1 MHTMESLRLIL
12 KLSLLAVGAS
22 ASVDSSRKHFSADAE
37 IPARPPRPTARIV
50 SSPRPTDD
58 LPKFNFEMD
67 YEGTIDSLRAKADPE
82 QDMVETKKESACQK
96 AARLLLQLGST
107 NDVAADFASNVTE
120 IKEEL
125 KLAEGDT
132 ADNFYV
138 NVGDRQL
145 VLLMVDNEPVVVKTE
160 RHRDDYGQLMKT
172 PHRSEDIEARMYGM
186 LGKSDCENLLSG
198 AKIVDDDDDSQYRYT
213 IGLEKLCN
221 VTDKTHKAAQDKIKN
236 WREKADAQMNIRYM
250 FIPYCGDQLKNF
262 LKKTPMTKDLATE
275 FTYQLLT
282 AYTELHKNGMCHHDL
297 KNDNMCVREGP
308 GGKYTLVLIDYDIG
322 RLKVDLDADKPEA
335 WMRDQIGKYFFT
347 DYIQVMNMINEEFI
361 RKAGCQQVYYTT
373 DDDYTY
379 RSLAGASE
387 EIFETMQNADGKD
400 LTSGDVFDAIREFY
414 EIYFR
419 CKHKLKSN
427 EQAKNVKNVSDFF
440 KAGQEIQKTWVVE
453 HGNNLIASLEAA
465 EEEANLLEQKK
476 ILAILY
482 AFYKKNYRGYK
493 MAIIDQVVDFQ
504 ECYVRCLEMHES
516 YYLLKKQ
523 YNLQK
528 KMNKPNPKLEEAVK
542 ELKEKEKKEMTT
554 RGGRAKKPERNRTG
568 KVLKSNKLAEML
580 KQRFER
586 SLEKKADRELR
597 KAAKKAAANSIAGME
612 ARVDGA
618 DNILTLDELR
628 ENASKA
634 KRRRLASS
642 RTMERL
648 ARSEAAL

>member
-1 MHTMESLRLIL
+1 
-12 KLSLLAVGAS
+12 
-22 ASVDSSRKHFSADAE
+22 
-37 IPARPPRPTARIV
+37 
-50 SSPRPTDD
+50 
-58 LPKFNFEMD
+58 
-67 YEGTIDSLRAKADPE
+67 
-82 QDMVETKKESACQK
+82 
-96 AARLLLQLGST
+96 
-107 NDVAADFASNVTE
+107 
-120 IKEEL
+120 
-125 KLAEGDT
+125 
-132 ADNFYV
+132 
-138 NVGDRQL
+138 
-145 VLLMVDNEPVVVKTE
+145 
-160 RHRDDYGQLMKT
+160 
-172 PHRSEDIEARMYGM
+172 
-186 LGKSDCENLLSG
+186 
-198 AKIVDDDDDSQYRYT
+198 
-213 IGLEKLCN
+213 
-221 VTDKTHKAAQDKIKN
+221 
-236 WREKADAQMNIRYM
+236 
-250 FIPYCGDQLKNF
+250 
-262 LKKTPMTKDLATE
+262 
-275 FTYQLLT
+275 
-282 AYTELHKNGMCHHDL
+282 
-297 KNDNMCVREGP
+297 MCVREGP

-427 EQAKNVKNVSDFF
+427 EQATKVKNVSDFF
-440 KAGQEIQKTWVVE
+440 DAGKEIQKTWVVE
-453 HGNNLIASLEAA
+453 HGNNLIVSLEAA
-465 EEEANLLEQKK
+465 EKDTNLLEQQK
-476 ILAILY
+476 ILAMLY

-504 ECYVRCLEMHES
+504 EYYVRCLGMHES

-523 YNLQK
+523 YNLLN